1 MSVFNLLI
9 FLISFTVSFAL
20 FLVIIPFFRK
30 HRIGQFIRP
39 EGPSWHKNKEGT
51 PTAGGVV
58 FLILPLLFMPFVK
71 NKIFAVLYLAMLL
84 NGAIGI
90 LDDFLS
96 VRRRESEG
104 LSVKERLLLQLFVS
118 VILYFL
124 LKPFIHNYVSF
135 GKYSLQLGTI
145 GYFLFFLF
153 IALGTVNAFNLTDGI
168 DGLLASNS
176 IIMILFIIIG
186 TIVFPILPVR
196 ELNSMSAILFL
207 VMGSVLA
214 YLWFNSPK
222 AEIFMGDTGSLS
234 LGGLVFA
241 AAVVAKLEI
250 LLAFIAIIPVIEALS
265 VFMQVSYFKATHGKR
280 IFKMAPIHHHFEKC
294 GWSESKIVFRFAIIS
309 VVSSMTGILL
319 FLIGRFR

>member
-1 MSVFNLLI
+1 MNI
-9 FLISFTVSFAL
+9 FSLSCFLVSFVVSFVL

-39 EGPSWHKNKEGT
+39 EGPIWHKNKEGT
-51 PTAGGVV
+51 PTAGGIV

-71 NKIFAVLYLAMLL
+71 SKIFVVLYLAILL

-96 VRRRESEG
+96 VRRKESEG
-104 LSVKERLLLQLFVS
+104 LSVRERLLLQLFVS

-153 IALGTVNAFNLTDGI
+153 IALGTTNAFNLTDGI

-176 IIMILFIIIG
+176 IIMILFIILGLFI
-186 TIVFPILPVR
+186 FPVLMGK
-196 ELNSMSAILFL
+196 ELNSVNAILFIAVGAL
-207 VMGSVLA
+207 AA

-222 AEIFMGDTGSLS
+222 AEIFMGDTGALS

-241 AAVVAKLEI
+241 TAVVAKLEI